1 MAGFGPDLGKVYDEA
16 AAALGRPRLD
26 ERVQRVMATAR
37 VLQIVVC
44 TPLVQQMTALAD
56 GIRMFVGQWRAMP
69 FAGGLG

>member
-1 MAGFGPDLGKVYDEA
+1 MD
-16 AAALGRPRLD
+16 
-26 ERVQRVMATAR
+26 TAR

-44 TPLVQQMTALAD
+44 TPLVQQMPALAD